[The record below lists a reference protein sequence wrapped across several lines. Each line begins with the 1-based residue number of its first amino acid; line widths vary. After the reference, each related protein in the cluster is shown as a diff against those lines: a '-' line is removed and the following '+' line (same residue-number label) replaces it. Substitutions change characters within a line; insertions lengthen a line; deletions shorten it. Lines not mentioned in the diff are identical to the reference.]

1 MKVHLGMN
9 LLYAAKRW
17 IEPDVWGQQIGERW
31 DLRYAQFCFD
41 LLDPRSTLDLR
52 QKMCAEIMEAT
63 KKYKFQVHSCLT
75 GSGTFFYPLLM
86 HPYAEGREDAIEWCR
101 LAAETSEMMG
111 AIAVGG
117 PLGAATSVDY
127 QDNERFDFLMGE
139 LAAGMRAFAD
149 YGSQHTQEYVIFE
162 PSNLEREGLIRL
174 DQAEKL
180 FEEFNHNTPIPVYF
194 MLDVGHQCSPDVS
207 GQDSNP
213 YAWLEKFGKYS
224 PIIHIQQTDGKADR
238 HWPFTKE
245 YNKQG
250 IIRFDKVLE
259 SLEKSGLEEVW
270 IFPEFF
276 YGTDA
281 DEEKVLA
288 DIDESIAYLKKLI

>member
-1 MKVHLGMN
+1 MN

-17 IEPDVWGQQIGERW
+17 IEPEIWGQQIGERW
-31 DLRYAQFCFD
+31 GLRYAQFCFD

-52 QKMCAEIMEAT
+52 KKMCAEIKNAAQ
-63 KKYKFQVHSCLT
+63 KYNFVVHSCLT

-86 HPYAEGREDAIEWCR
+86 HPYQEGRDDAVQWCK

-117 PLGAATSVDY
+117 PLGAATSEDY
-127 QDNERFDFLMGE
+127 KVKERFTFLMDQ
-139 LAAGMRAFAD
+139 LAAGMRTFAEFGAQ
-149 YGSQHTQEYVIFE
+149 YNQEFVIFE

-174 DQAEKL
+174 DFAEDL
-180 FEEFNHNTPIPVYF
+180 FKDFNRDTPIPVYF
-194 MLDVGHQCSPDVS
+194 MLDVGHQCSPEVS
-207 GQDSNP
+207 GQDSDP
-213 YAWLEKFGKYS
+213 YIWLEKLGKYS
-224 PIIHIQQTDGKADR
+224 PIVHIQQTDGVADR

-245 YNKQG
+245 FNEKG
-250 IIRFDKVLE
+250 IIKFDKVLN
-259 SLEKSGLEEVW
+259 SLEKSGLKEVW

-281 DEEKVLA
+281 DEEKVLS
-288 DIDESIAYLKKLI
+288 DIDESIAYLKKFI